1 MKWAAGSD
9 PLLFVMLETVIC
21 CSIYVIGTYVFFLI
35 GWITTEHIEVIKT
48 VHH

>member
-21 CSIYVIGTYVFFLI
+21 CSIYVIGTCVFLI
-35 GWITTEHIEVIKT
+35 GRITTEHIEVIKT